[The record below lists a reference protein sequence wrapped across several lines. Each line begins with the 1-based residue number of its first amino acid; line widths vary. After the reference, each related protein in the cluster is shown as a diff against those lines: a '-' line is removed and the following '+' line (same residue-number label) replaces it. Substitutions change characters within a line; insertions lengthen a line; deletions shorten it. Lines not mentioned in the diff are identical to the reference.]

1 MLSRRVGAR
10 GRDIVRALAPSRWSL
25 RTRLVAVVVLLV
37 AVALIVTGTLGV
49 ALLRSYLV
57 GQLDQQ
63 LSALGSRSPGAT
75 GVPRGQPPVRPGPT
89 AQQNLPTPFVF
100 TVLGPQ
106 GSVLF
111 QAGGATASGG
121 PRPDLSGLD
130 AAAITAHGTRAF
142 TVPSIG
148 GSSSYRVRIVKND
161 DGTSTAIAVS
171 MRGADATIRR
181 MELITLLVA
190 LVVLAV
196 LAGSAAWMVRLGLR
210 PLRTIE
216 QTAEKTAEGDLSR
229 RIPNARPNTEIG
241 RLSEALNAMLGQI
254 ESAFADRERSAATL
268 RQFIADASHELRTP
282 LTTVR
287 GYAELVNRDAL
298 DDDAQRRH
306 ALERIEAEATRM
318 GGLVEDLLLLA
329 YLDQQRPLDSVRT
342 DISVLVT
349 DAVADAR
356 ARDPQ
361 RPIEC
366 TIPDDAVWVEID
378 IDRMRQVLTNLLSN
392 ALTHTP
398 ASTAVEVALTVNSG
412 RAVVAVTDH
421 GPGIEPAELN
431 RLFERFYRGDPSRSR
446 ARGGTGLGLSIV
458 AAVVAASG
466 GTAGCTSV
474 AGEGSTFSVALPL
487 AARPVAPAPVSS
499 VDDETAVI
507 QPVHS

>member
-1 MLSRRVGAR
+1 
-10 GRDIVRALAPSRWSL
+10 
-25 RTRLVAVVVLLV
+25 VAVVVLLV
-37 AVALIVTGTLGV
+37 AVALAVTGTLGV

-57 GQLDQQ
+57 NQIDQQ
-63 LSALGSRSPGAT
+63 LTALGSRSPGAS
-75 GVPRGQPPVRPGPT
+75 GVPRGQPPLRPDP
-89 AQQNLPTPFVF
+89 AAPQNLPTPFVF
-100 TVLGPQ
+100 TVLSAQ
-106 GSVLF
+106 GSVVF
-111 QAGGATASGG
+111 QAGGATSSGG

-130 AAAITAHGTRAF
+130 AAAIEKQGTRIF

-148 GSSSYRVRIVKND
+148 GSASYRVRIVKND

-171 MRGADATIRR
+171 LRTADATIRR

-190 LVVLAV
+190 LVVLAG
-196 LAGSAAWMVRLGLR
+196 LAVSAAWMVRLGLR
-210 PLRTIE
+210 PLRAIE

-229 RIPNARPNTEIG
+229 RVPTARPNTEIG
-241 RLSEALNAMLGQI
+241 RLSEALNIMLGQI
-254 ESAFADRERSAATL
+254 ETAFADRERSAATL

-298 DDDAQRRH
+298 ENDAQRRH

-329 YLDQQRPLDSVRT
+329 YLDQQRPLESVRT
-342 DISVLVT
+342 DLAVLVT

-366 TIPDDAVWVEID
+366 AIPDDAVWVEID
-378 IDRMRQVLTNLLSN
+378 VDRLRQVLTNLLGN

-398 ASTAVEVALTVNSG
+398 VNAAVEVTLTTVDG
-412 RAVVAVTDH
+412 RAVVAVADH
-421 GPGIEPAELN
+421 GSGIAPDEVS
-431 RLFERFYRGDPSRSR
+431 RLFERFYRGDASRSR

-458 AAVVAASG
+458 AAVVAASA
-466 GTAGCTSV
+466 GTVGCESAPGRGSV
-474 AGEGSTFSVALPL
+474 FTVTLPL
-487 AARPVAPAPVSS
+487 STRISPAPSTPLA
-499 VDDETAVI
+499 DRTLAV